1 MARDQPTT
9 FVALPSRPHEPIITL
24 ANLADKH
31 ASRSEGK
38 RASRSEEKET
48 PNKARERSF
57 SPASDD
63 ESSKASYHG
72 SLNNDEGH
80 TYGLPADHSSKS
92 IPMQVLVTGASTIE
106 EQIANLMGAV
116 EKLTRTVEEKDMQ
129 IAELYSMLEN
139 QEEEKREKEGENSKN
154 DGKDDDGSL
163 GSISFQQLQ
172 DIITNSI
179 RAQYGESLSFVSGA
193 SIVDL
198 GNRELLLIST
208 LPLAKNNVQNP
219 ISIGQASYQ
228 KTIEGVVT
236 QYKDDGA
243 DEFRC
248 VHCDAW
254 FWLDEANQRTSA
266 TGPIIYIGC
275 VQKRQVELPK
285 LTQTPN
291 LLEQLLNPNNGR
303 QNLIFRDN
311 IRVYNS
317 IFAFTS
323 MGGKIDKDV
332 NNGSGPYIFKIC
344 GQVHHL
350 MGSRLPSDDEHP
362 KYAQLYVYDTRNEI
376 RNRIK
381 AVGSDDIGKIKLEI
395 VQSLMHMFDE
405 INELVKLYRTVRDKF
420 ENSSLPSYNITMMG
434 RQPNDNKQYEEPIRD
449 EIGGSRLVWQS
460 RLQRN
465 CHDRL
470 SADPRHRFCF
480 VYGTN
485 LPDVRAVD
493 ESESGHQQ
501 RFADLTEQDQ
511 QNASFFRSK
520 NSLEKLDEFKEKQDR
535 LSLRVLEVED
545 WMGAQAPKNL
555 TLDPI
560 GASANEGTSKYIPPN
575 EKVKQDEVKLVKQSK
590 ARRRQDEMKH
600 EP

>member
-38 RASRSEEKET
+38 RASRNEEKET

-63 ESSKASYHG
+63 ESSTASYHG

-228 KTIEGVVT
+228 KTIEG
-236 QYKDDGA
+236 
-243 DEFRC
+243 
-248 VHCDAW
+248 
-254 FWLDEANQRTSA
+254 
-266 TGPIIYIGC
+266 
-275 VQKRQVELPK
+275 
-285 LTQTPN
+285 
-291 LLEQLLNPNNGR
+291 
-303 QNLIFRDN
+303 
-311 IRVYNS
+311 
-317 IFAFTS
+317 
-323 MGGKIDKDV
+323 
-332 NNGSGPYIFKIC
+332 
-344 GQVHHL
+344 
-350 MGSRLPSDDEHP
+350 
-362 KYAQLYVYDTRNEI
+362 
-376 RNRIK
+376 
-381 AVGSDDIGKIKLEI
+381 
-395 VQSLMHMFDE
+395 
-405 INELVKLYRTVRDKF
+405 
-420 ENSSLPSYNITMMG
+420 
-434 RQPNDNKQYEEPIRD
+434 
-449 EIGGSRLVWQS
+449 SRLVWQS

-465 CHDRL
+465 RHDRL